1 MAQRVWILA
10 GPEFQA
16 VGNALREI
24 DARLPNEFRKTIVR
38 KARPYVAEVK
48 ANVRALPTPSHA
60 GHTGLRSKVAAG
72 VHTRAKLGRNAGVRI
87 ATRMPS
93 ANMAIIPRGL
103 DSRGDGP
110 GWTHPV
116 FGHGHAFQHG
126 FSWFTEPLSRK
137 GPELRDA
144 LREELDRAASFVAA
158 HGGSVH

>member
-1 MAQRVWILA
+1 MARTWIVA
-10 GPEFQA
+10 GPEFRA

-48 ANVRALPTPSHA
+48 RNVRSLPTPSHA

-72 VHTRAKLGRNAGVRI
+72 VHTRAKLGRNAGVVI

-103 DSRGDGP
+103 DSRGRGP
-110 GWTHPV
+110 GWTHPI
-116 FGHGHAFQHG
+116 FGHGSTFQHG
-126 FSWFTEPLSRK
+126 YSWFIEPLSHK
-137 GPELRDA
+137 GPDLRQALADEL
-144 LREELDRAASFVAA
+144 EIAARYVAA
-158 HGGSVH
+158 HGGGRI